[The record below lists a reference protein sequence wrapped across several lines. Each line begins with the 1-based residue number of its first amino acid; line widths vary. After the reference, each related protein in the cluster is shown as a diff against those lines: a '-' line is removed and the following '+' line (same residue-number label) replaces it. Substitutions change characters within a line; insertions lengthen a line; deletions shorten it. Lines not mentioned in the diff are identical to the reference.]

1 MSSLRV
7 TSLKGSI
14 TGTPPDFPDGVTVT
28 GVATASGGFSGDI
41 VSTAATI
48 TTLNLTNQTVS
59 NELTVA
65 KVSCGGS
72 VTADSGLYGDGSG
85 LTGIATIGTAGY
97 LQSLA
102 VSGNVDV
109 TGNISVGGTLT
120 YEDVTNVDS
129 VGMVTARQGIK
140 VLAGGINAVGVIT
153 ASSYEGRHS
162 QVPKNAQ
169 TSSYTLVKT
178 DAGKCVSTNSG
189 VTVPDA
195 VFAAGDCV
203 TIWNDSSSAITI
215 TQGTGFQ
222 LRKAGETST
231 GNVSLKNFGLAT
243 LWWNTG
249 GTAVISGNLA

>member
-65 KVSCGGS
+65 KVSCGAS
-72 VTADSGLYGDGSG
+72 VTADSGFYGDGSG

-140 VLAGGINAVGVIT
+140 VLAGGINAVGVVT
-153 ASSYEGRHS
+153 ASSYEGRHAE
-162 QVPKNAQ
+162 VPKNSQ
-169 TSSYTLVKT
+169 TGAYVIVAG
-178 DAGKCVSTNSG
+178 DAGQCISITTGG
-189 VTVPDA
+189 VTVNNNVMTAGDA
-195 VFAAGDCV
+195 VS
-203 TIWNDSSSAITI
+203 IYN
-215 TQGTGFQ
+215 
-222 LRKAGETST
+222 L
-231 GNVSLKNFGLAT
+231 SL
-243 LWWNTG
+243 
-249 GTAVISGNLA
+249 IHI

>member
-14 TGTPPDFPDGVTVT
+14 LGTPPDFPDGVTVT

-48 TTLNLTNQTVS
+48 TTLNSTNQTVS

-109 TGNISVGGTLT
+109 TGNISVGGT
-120 YEDVTNVDS
+120 
-129 VGMVTARQGIK
+129 
-140 VLAGGINAVGVIT
+140 
-153 ASSYEGRHS
+153 
-162 QVPKNAQ
+162 
-169 TSSYTLVKT
+169 
-178 DAGKCVSTNSG
+178 
-189 VTVPDA
+189 
-195 VFAAGDCV
+195 
-203 TIWNDSSSAITI
+203 
-215 TQGTGFQ
+215 
-222 LRKAGETST
+222 
-231 GNVSLKNFGLAT
+231 
-243 LWWNTG
+243 
-249 GTAVISGNLA
+249 